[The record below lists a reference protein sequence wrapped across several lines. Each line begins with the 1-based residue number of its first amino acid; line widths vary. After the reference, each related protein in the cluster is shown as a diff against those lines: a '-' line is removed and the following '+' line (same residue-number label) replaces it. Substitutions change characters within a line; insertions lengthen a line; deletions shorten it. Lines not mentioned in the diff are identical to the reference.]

1 MRGVPLPPVGSHQ
14 EAAWLTA
21 RLPARTRALTDLRL
35 ALMDKP
41 LHRLLCLAA
50 MAGSKEISLSQL
62 RAGAAALEP
71 PLPPAMLFDALDSGL
86 RMRLLEEREAVTR
99 SSPGRPCRAR
109 GQPAR
114 HRRDE
119 FRAALARTGA
129 AYRLNRSYPGTT

>member
-86 RMRLLEEREAVTR
+86 RMRLLEEREGGYAFRHPVV
-99 SSPGRPCRAR
+99 RAALADSL
-109 GQPAR
+109 PR

-119 FRAALARTGA
+119 FRAALAT
-129 AYRLNRSYPGTT
+129 YRRGISAN